1 MNFPRWIE
9 HTDTDGLFILFL
21 SVLILLLSGGT
32 LLLVLW
38 LKVLHQAAVTTS
50 TAQKNQIYLVFGKK
64 LENTEID
71 TEYEGR
77 LDRLLR
83 LPWQTV
89 ILLGGKT
96 GHPTLSEAQ
105 AALFY
110 LLQHNYPR
118 SNILLE
124 ESSRNT
130 LENLRNARNILSHY
144 QTKNIL
150 IISNR
155 YHLMRCSVLA
165 SSFDISHSLCA
176 AENRMALNFCTFAK
190 CFLEAFHLHW
200 FYTGKYWAT
209 LTHNN
214 RMLAKIT

>member
-1 MNFPRWIE
+1 M
-9 HTDTDGLFILFL
+9 DGIFVLFL
-21 SVLILLLSGGT
+21 SVLVLLLSGCT
-32 LLLVLW
+32 LLLFLW
-38 LKVLHQAAVTTS
+38 LKVLHQAAITTT
-50 TAQKNQIYLVFGKK
+50 TARRKQIYLVFGKK
-64 LENTEID
+64 LENNEID
-71 TEYEGR
+71 SEYEGR
-77 LDRLLR
+77 LNRLLL
-83 LPWQTV
+83 LPRQTV

-105 AALFY
+105 AALSY
-110 LLQHNYPR
+110 LLQQGYPR
-118 SNILLE
+118 NNILLE

-165 SSFDISHSLCA
+165 SSFDIPHGLCA
-176 AENRMALNFCTFAK
+176 AENGLAFNFCTFTK
-190 CFLEAFHLHW
+190 CFLEAFYLHW

-214 RMLAKIT
+214 RILAKIT